1 MQRRSGRRSHGP
13 GLAGSVM
20 PFPDLPSVPLFFRSL
35 DGPRLIA
42 SLAPAQLALKGC
54 ATAQAK
60 PCLPPLGGPR
70 WYKSYF
76 PPFLFLMQQISDW
89 RELIGLRSSP
99 GRGEWLGKSPS
110 SNAKQRPGKQFM
122 SSRFPPV
129 FLLYPLKTARSQY
142 FLSGYNFALA
152 PGQKIRVVLTLRKP
166 DATRAPLL
174 WKRGG
179 RELKR
184 LARTHPRTY

>member
-20 PFPDLPSVPLFFRSL
+20 PFPDLPWVPLFFRSL

-76 PPFLFLMQQISDW
+76 PPFLF
-89 RELIGLRSSP
+89 
-99 GRGEWLGKSPS
+99 
-110 SNAKQRPGKQFM
+110 M
-122 SSRFPPV
+122 SSRFSPV
-129 FLLYPLKTARSQY
+129 FLLYPLKTARSQKFPP
-142 FLSGYNFALA
+142 FLSSIF
-152 PGQKIRVVLTLRKP
+152 IRVPLPCQPDSLKNPIFADRCKALKVTNKKKWLTLT
-166 DATRAPLL
+166 AARAI
-174 WKRGG
+174 
-179 RELKR
+179 
-184 LARTHPRTY
+184 